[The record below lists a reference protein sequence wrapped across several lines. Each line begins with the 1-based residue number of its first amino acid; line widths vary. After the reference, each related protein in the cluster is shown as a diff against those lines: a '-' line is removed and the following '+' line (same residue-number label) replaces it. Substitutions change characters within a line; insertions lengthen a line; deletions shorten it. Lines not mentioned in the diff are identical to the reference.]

1 METKKLRKRK
11 IKSDSILTG
20 VAGEYL
26 VAGELSKRGYI
37 ASITLRN
44 TREIDILVSNRDATK
59 SVGIQVKSTRYSKTR
74 KWLVNKKSEDYYAD
88 NLFYVFVNLK
98 EGNQRPDFFVVPS
111 KVVAKYVTRGHK
123 DWMEKPN
130 RLGGKHKDSPMR
142 NFFDREGNYLERW
155 DLLNL

>member
-1 METKKLRKRK
+1 MQKRK

-59 SVGIQVKSTRYSKTR
+59 SVGIQVKSTRYSKSR
-74 KWLVNKKSEDYYAD
+74 DWMLNEKSENYYAD

-98 EGNQRPDFFVVPS
+98 EGNERPDFFIVPS
-111 KVVAKYVTRGHK
+111 KIVAKYITKSHK
-123 DWMEKPN
+123 GWLKKPN
-130 RLGGKHKDSPMR
+130 RAGGKHKNTSMR
-142 NFFDREGNYLERW
+142 KFSDKEDKYLERW
-155 DLLNL
+155 DILGL